1 MPYPMERWPTGRL
14 VSTLAR
20 RVERDWDAHLARW
33 GLTHAGLPVLDM
45 LTRGPRS
52 QRELADAMGVTEQT
66 MSRVVTGL
74 ERRGYVSRRVHPEDR
89 RRHEIVVTPLGTRVA
104 REAGD
109 LAVAEAISVRSLDP
123 DQAARLRELLIAAL
137 RADGDLAGDGAD
149 DAAAPDD
156 DARPATVG
164 RPDAG

>member
-1 MPYPMERWPTGRL
+1 MPHPMEQWPTGRL
-14 VSTLAR
+14 VSALAR

-52 QRELADAMGVTEQT
+52 QRELAEAMGVTEQT

-74 ERRGYVSRRVHPEDR
+74 ERRGYVTRRRHPEDR
-89 RRHEIVVTPLGTRVA
+89 RRHEILVTEDGAAVA

-109 LAVAEAISVRSLDP
+109 LAVAEAISVRSLPPEDV
-123 DQAARLRELLIAAL
+123 ALLRELLIAAL
-137 RADGDLAGDGAD
+137 RVHDAD
-149 DAAAPDD
+149 DAPGAAVAAHDE
-156 DARPATVG
+156 G
-164 RPDAG
+164 